1 MRGRTDLATKRM
13 SSISLSRSARAVAS
27 DRTGLYML
35 KKHSGTRNEND
46 CASIAKKVCVSKGSV
61 RFSFRDTHTGE
72 KKKVGS
78 EMERRTPKVDVEVLQ
93 AT

>member
-1 MRGRTDLATKRM
+1 MERTDLAAKRM

-35 KKHSGTRNEND
+35 KKHSGTRNENA
-46 CASIAKKVCVSKGSV
+46 CASIAKSRTKRGGGERISG
-61 RFSFRDTHTGE
+61 RFRDHHTAWEGT
-72 KKKVGS
+72 
-78 EMERRTPKVDVEVLQ
+78 RTPKVDVEVLQ